1 MLPEELLKEKAFKD
15 AAERLTATFTKAQL
29 TCEQGPFRTE
39 WDPIL
44 RRHVFHSTVTAWRD
58 FDDIEFI
65 VSPEGRV
72 VLFRDANRLE
82 PKGPADPPLT
92 SADLLAIAATTG
104 EVGPAARIE
113 TLPPPGPL
121 MTFTLRQ
128 AQAGLPS
135 RIRFVVN
142 ASLRQVA
149 AMEVLPAPP
158 LDQLPDLPGMPDMP
172 GVPDGPSLPDLPGTP
187 SPGGAIKPPKVDLP
201 APKIPKV
208 SAPSIKPPQVKF
220 P

>member
-15 AAERLTATFTKAQL
+15 AAGRLAATFTKAQL
-29 TCEQGPFRTE
+29 TCEQGPFRSE

-44 RRHVFHSTVTAWRD
+44 RRHVFHSTVTSWRD
-58 FDDIEFI
+58 FDDVEFV

-72 VLFRDANRLE
+72 VLYRDANRLE

-92 SADLLAIAATTG
+92 PADLLSVAATSG
-104 EVGPAARIE
+104 EVGASARIE

-121 MTFTLRQ
+121 MTFTIRQ
-128 AQAGLPS
+128 AEPGLPS

-142 ASLRQVA
+142 AALRQVA
-149 AMEVLPAPP
+149 SMEVLPAPP
-158 LDQLPDLPGMPDMP
+158 VDLPGMPGVPDAPRLPDLPGMP
-172 GVPDGPSLPDLPGTP
+172 
-187 SPGGAIKPPKVDLP
+187 SPADAIKPPKIDLP
-201 APKIPKV
+201 SPKIPKV
-208 SAPSIKPPQVKF
+208 SVPSIKPPQVKF